1 MKGTQEQQQRA
12 PVARQDNAAT
22 EYVSPYVNIYETKEG
37 YVLEAEMPG
46 VNKDGLQIT
55 LEGNEITIT
64 GQRHTETPQ
73 GEKLVG
79 ERSFADYRRVFEL
92 DPAID
97 TSKIAAKMDQGILM
111 LTLPKSEKVKPRQIK
126 VE

>member
-1 MKGTQEQQQRA
+1 MKGTQEQQRS
-12 PVARQDNAAT
+12 PVVRRENST
-22 EYVSPYVNIYETKEG
+22 HEYVSPYVNIYETSDG
-37 YVLEAEMPG
+37 YMLEAEMPG
-46 VNKDGLQIT
+46 VNKDGLEIT

-64 GQRHTETPQ
+64 GHRRADSPQ
-73 GEKLVG
+73 GTKLMG
-79 ERSFADYRRVFEL
+79 ECSRTDYRRVFEL

-97 TSKIAAKMDQGILM
+97 TSKIAAKMDQGVLN

>member
-1 MKGTQEQQQRA
+1 MKGTQEQQRS
-12 PVARQDNAAT
+12 PVVRQTNAAR

-46 VNKDGLQIT
+46 VNKDGLELT
-55 LEGNEITIT
+55 LEGNEITIIGHRRADAPHGT
-64 GQRHTETPQ
+64 R
-73 GEKLVG
+73 LMG
-79 ERSFADYRRVFEL
+79 ERALADYRRIFEL

-97 TSKIAAKMDQGILM
+97 ASKISARMDKGVLM
-111 LTLPKSEKVKPRQIK
+111 LTLPKSEQVKPRQIK